1 MCGNIRSVNEATL
14 EWEGR
19 DWSGAGVRTST
30 VAVHRSSMASICWKS
45 EHLAKTRILRVTDR
59 TTTVRIRLLRLV
71 GCAAADDMC
80 GLCPR
85 DT

>member
-1 MCGNIRSVNEATL
+1 MCGDRIVNEATL

-30 VAVHRSSMASICWKS
+30 LAVHRSSVASICWKS
-45 EHLAKTRILRVTDR
+45 ENLARTRIHLMTDR
-59 TTTVRIRLLRLV
+59 TTTVRTRILRLV
-71 GCAAADDMC
+71 GCAEAAVMW

>member
-1 MCGNIRSVNEATL
+1 M
-14 EWEGR
+14 EWEER

-30 VAVHRSSMASICWKS
+30 VAVHRSSRASICWKS
-45 EHLAKTRILRVTDR
+45 EHLARTRILWVVDR
-59 TTTVRIRLLRLV
+59 TTTVRTRLVRLV
-71 GCAAADDMC
+71 GCAAGDDMC